1 MPRELLLK
9 ERATRI
15 VESPDER
22 LARLERGGAKRLLGQ
37 RVNPPFRAAWRK
49 WR

>member
-9 ERATRI
+9 ERAIRI
-15 VESPDER
+15 VESPDECF
-22 LARLERGGAKRLLGQ
+22 ARLERGRAKRLLGQ
-37 RVNPPFRAAWRK
+37 RMNRPFRAVWRK